1 MAKDDVLKL
10 STHTIGLACYNGVTN
25 AKLKYGGQVERICF
39 TWTGPE
45 KLPKDVNKV
54 PGILSGSFKTFAS
67 PMEMTWR
74 ARDGSE
80 LSHTVDLNK
89 EIPDPRVSYEFPER
103 VFAQKPFLGDP
114 VVIVEFDDRTINIYF
129 AATLLVRPL
138 DPASREP
145 DHADTYTLV
154 YSRTL

>member
-1 MAKDDVLKL
+1 
-10 STHTIGLACYNGVTN
+10 HTIGLACYGGVTN
-25 AKLKYGGQVERICF
+25 ARVKYGDLVGRNCF
-39 TWTGPE
+39 TWTGRD
-45 KLPKDVNKV
+45 KLPSDINKV
-54 PGILSGSFKTFAS
+54 PGVLLGSFTKFGS

-80 LSHTVDLNK
+80 LSHTVDLKK

-103 VFAQKPFLGDP
+103 VFAQKPFLGNP

-145 DHADTYTLV
+145 DHAKTYKLV